1 MDSPE
6 KQELWLPGQTLD
18 HVYTVPTNTELI
30 DHWSATHDHSNVIE
44 SPGVFGALRTPDA
57 APRVVVSIDLC
68 EVLRSTLHSMAAVF
82 GKVPSEI
89 GSYSTYGPN
98 FGVSSSLDRAIVQV
112 LMNHGHVE
120 PNEAIEEISQT
131 LQSWREQDAYCVA
144 NTSTLPGCEIATI
157 SFLDEYL
164 PGCFDGILLPRNHD
178 GKAPIT
184 KGHALRFAIEELT
197 DIEDTSALHIDDAP
211 HHCVAVAEHVG
222 GLIGRHNVTT
232 IMPLYRDAKHPEG
245 TLPASTPVDA
255 FRQADQVVR
264 QLL

>member
-1 MDSPE
+1 MDFPE
-6 KQELWLPGQTLD
+6 QQELWLPGQTLD
-18 HVYTVPTNTELI
+18 HVYTVPTTAELI
-30 DHWSATHDHSNVIE
+30 DHWAATHDHSNVIE
-44 SPGVFGALRTPDA
+44 SPGVFGVLRTPDVT
-57 APRVVVSIDLC
+57 PRVVVSIDLC
-68 EVLRSTLHSMAAVF
+68 EVIRGTLHSMASVF
-82 GKVPSEI
+82 GKTSVDLHT
-89 GSYSTYGPN
+89 YSAYAPN
-98 FGVSSSLDRAIVQV
+98 FGVEDHMVAPVIQT
-112 LMNHGHVE
+112 LMNHGHVK
-120 PNEAIEEISQT
+120 PDDAIEEISQT

-197 DIEDTSALHIDDAP
+197 DIDDTSALHIDDAP

-222 GLIGRHNVTT
+222 TLIGRHNVTT

-245 TLPASTPVDA
+245 TLPASSPVDA